1 MLCLWVFSLFLC
13 CFFFFFLALF
23 WQNVI
28 SPPHRRCPYEA
39 PRHDLQVTKNAPKKM
54 TKKHTTHCQKTLS
67 RMELDEKTETPAMM
81 QNQQTN
87 NSQKHTEAKKSHLR

>member
-1 MLCLWVFSLFLC
+1 
-13 CFFFFFLALF
+13 
-23 WQNVI
+23 
-28 SPPHRRCPYEA
+28 
-39 PRHDLQVTKNAPKKM
+39 M